1 MVKTASLHS
10 QEQRKWG
17 RSLSPYISCPSEVRD
32 KFWCWDGTGR
42 YHLPLNL
49 VWLSFDFPAQALI
62 DLLGWGIPQA
72 ETSSPSLET
81 FVNLSRQ
88 VLQGKRE
95 NDAPPRMPCPAL
107 HCNSK
112 RFTINL
118 PRADVISCIHSHFHL
133 HPSTQP
139 PRSHSS
145 PFKSVSSLRPTVPSF
160 HWPPPRTATLHQG
173 MCAKSLQS
181 CPTLC
186 NPMDCS
192 LPGSSVHGI
201 LQARILQGVAC
212 PPPGDLPDPGIEPVS
227 LPSPA
232 LAAGFFTINAT
243 WEASPAMLLCSRNPR
258 DIRD

>member
-1 MVKTASLHS
+1 
-10 QEQRKWG
+10 
-17 RSLSPYISCPSEVRD
+17 
-32 KFWCWDGTGR
+32 
-42 YHLPLNL
+42 
-49 VWLSFDFPAQALI
+49 
-62 DLLGWGIPQA
+62 
-72 ETSSPSLET
+72 
-81 FVNLSRQ
+81 
-88 VLQGKRE
+88 
-95 NDAPPRMPCPAL
+95 MPCPAL

-112 RFTINL
+112 RLTVNL

-201 LQARILQGVAC
+201 LQARILQWVAC

-232 LAAGFFTINAT
+232 LAGGFFTINAT
-243 WEASPAMLLCSRNPR
+243 WEASPAMLLYSRNPR
-258 DIRD
+258 DIRV